1 MNKSEM
7 ARKLAGRSDLTQA
20 QAADALDV
28 LFNSDH
34 GIIAG
39 QLDAGN
45 KVSIGGFGTFETR
58 ERAARTGRNPRTGES
73 ITIAARRYPAFKAA
87 KNLKDRVS

>member
-1 MNKSEM
+1 MNKSDM
-7 ARKLAGRSDLTQA
+7 ARKLAGRSDLTQT
-20 QAADALDV
+20 QAADVLDI
-28 LFNSDH
+28 LFNPDH
-34 GIIAG
+34 GVIADR
-39 QLDAGN
+39 LDAGD

-73 ITIAARRYPAFKAA
+73 IAIAARKYPAFKAA